1 MVKLE
6 LLGWRILID
15 PDKIEEKTS
24 GGIIMP
30 LSTQDMDQMA
40 VVKGKVVSI
49 GPTAFG
55 KERDESTLKEGDT
68 VHFAKYSGSIVK
80 LNDKEYRIVN
90 DEDLLGIEREE

>member
-1 MVKLE
+1 MVRLE
-6 LLGWRILID
+6 LLGWRILIE
-15 PDKIEEKTS
+15 PDK
-24 GGIIMP
+24 
-30 LSTQDMDQMA
+30 TQDMEQMA

-55 KERDESTLKEGDT
+55 KERDKSTLKEGDT

-80 LNDKEYRIVN
+80 LNNIEYRIVN